1 MKWLIGL
8 ILLVLSGCS
17 VNNDTSFIQESLLQE
32 CSSDT
37 PIPEDGTGA
46 AAYSA
51 LNDWQ
56 TIYNECRE
64 GKHALIKAVN
74 GNK

>member
-1 MKWLIGL
+1 MKWI
-8 ILLVLSGCS
+8 ILVLVLFLSAWT
-17 VNNDTSFIQESLLQE
+17 VKNDPSFIQESLLQE

-37 PIPEDGTGA
+37 PIPEDGSGE
-46 AAYSA
+46 AAYNT

-56 TIYNECRE
+56 TIYNECRA

-74 GNK
+74 GK

>member
-1 MKWLIGL
+1 M
-8 ILLVLSGCS
+8 
-17 VNNDTSFIQESLLQE
+17 QE

-37 PIPEDGTGA
+37 PIPEDGSGE
-46 AAYSA
+46 AAYNT

-56 TIYNECRE
+56 TIYNECRA

-74 GNK
+74 GK